1 MNKRT
6 NKPANQPVYQ
16 NKINLK
22 FALRIGALQR
32 EIRQCTELGQ
42 IINTLENKTKKRTRE
57 NIGRQ

>member
-1 MNKRT
+1 MNKQT

-42 IINTLENKTKKRTRE
+42 IINTRENKTKKANT
-57 NIGRQ
+57 